1 MSLYLIKHTDMRTEE
16 MITKDMMMCKQILPT
31 STMRSIWKT
40 MRRICMLILGL
51 KGLNIGD
58 IKVCVCVSV
67 RG

>member
-1 MSLYLIKHTDMRTEE
+1 MMIEE

-51 KGLNIGD
+51 NGLNIGH
-58 IKVCVCVSV
+58 IKVCVCECEGVGGDRESCPL
-67 RG
+67 